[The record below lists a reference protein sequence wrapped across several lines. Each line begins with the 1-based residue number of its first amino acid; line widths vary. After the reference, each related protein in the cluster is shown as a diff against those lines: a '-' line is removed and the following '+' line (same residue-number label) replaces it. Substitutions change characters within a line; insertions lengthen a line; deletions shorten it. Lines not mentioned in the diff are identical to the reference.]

1 MKLRS
6 TGPIL
11 LCLAT
16 STSMAFAAG
25 NDPNVAAPMVM
36 PFGFYKTI
44 PFENWKVDSASFI
57 QQLKSTRH
65 GPAKAATDRAT
76 VYRPVPRVSAH

>member
-44 PFENWKVDSASFI
+44 PFENWKVD
-57 QQLKSTRH
+57 
-65 GPAKAATDRAT
+65 
-76 VYRPVPRVSAH
+76 